1 MNYML
6 FLLCGGITV
15 FSVSFTLSYSITRDI
30 LRYRLERLFL
40 KQKSPPKVT
49 FEQIVS
55 VKHIPNRKA
64 ISSDTL
70 NKLWYSDIDYEYFK
84 YCYMHNYG
92 KKHYNSI

>member
-40 KQKSPPKVT
+40 QKKSLPKVT
-49 FEQIVS
+49 FEKVVS
-55 VKHIPNRKA
+55 VKRIPDRKT
-64 ISSDTL
+64 ISSDAL

-84 YCYMHNYG
+84 YCYMHSDG
-92 KKHYNSI
+92 KKHYNNI